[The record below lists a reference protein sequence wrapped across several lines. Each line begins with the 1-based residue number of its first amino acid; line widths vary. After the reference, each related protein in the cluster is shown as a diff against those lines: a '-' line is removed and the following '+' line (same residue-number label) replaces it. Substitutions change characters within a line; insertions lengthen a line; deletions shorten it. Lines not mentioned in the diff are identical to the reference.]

1 MKKRKVFLSLFVSM
15 FLLSFIYL
23 KKQHSGIN
31 SELIL
36 SNIEALASGEDSG
49 NYYCLGLG
57 SLDCPFLSTKVAYIQ
72 IS

>member
-1 MKKRKVFLSLFVSM
+1 MKRKKVVLLFFVSM

-23 KKQHSGIN
+23 KRQHSGIN

-49 NYYCLGLG
+49 NYYCFGIG
-57 SLDCPFLSTKVAYIQ
+57 SIDCPFHSTKVYYV
-72 IS
+72 SK